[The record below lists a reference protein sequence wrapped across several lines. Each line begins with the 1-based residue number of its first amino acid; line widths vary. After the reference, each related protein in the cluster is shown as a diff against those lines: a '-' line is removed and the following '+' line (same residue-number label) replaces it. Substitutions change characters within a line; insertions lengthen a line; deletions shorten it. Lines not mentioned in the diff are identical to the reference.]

1 MLELKNITKVYK
13 PKKGVKTIALANV
26 SFTLNDKGMIFLV
39 GKSGSGKST
48 LLNIIGGLDK
58 PDNGDLILNGKN
70 FKKFKNKDLDSYRNT
85 YIGFIFQEFNIL
97 EEYNVYQNI
106 ELALNLQKK
115 KITNIEI
122 EKIFKK
128 VGISNLGNRKINEL
142 SGGQKQRVAIARAI
156 IKSSD
161 IILADEPTGNLDS
174 VTSNQIFKLL
184 KDISKDKLVIV
195 VSHDMVSAKKYGNRI
210 IELEDGKIANDTG
223 NTFTD
228 ISNQSFKLIKSKFR
242 FFKAL
247 KFAIGNLKRKQLR
260 LFFTTLLVTFSLIL
274 FGMSTVLSEFNIP
287 YTHANTMVNE
297 GTSLVEI
304 HKKILGKN
312 FSTINPVLS
321 FTESETVEVENIL
334 GNNITKVSRIN
345 EENSYL
351 TISLGHPQ
359 LRNEN
364 YIAKAYYVLYPISND
379 FIEMDNF
386 KQINIIGS
394 YPNNAHEILV
404 SKVFADYILENGI
417 LIKTINEKEEIIEEE
432 YLPNNYNQILND
444 KAKISFGSSYLIISG
459 IIDEDLSKYEY
470 LKEVNA
476 EEMNI
481 NPDNT
486 YEEFIQKESENMWK
500 FHVKKGFF
508 EITSFTPNS
517 DIDRDLFVFNFL
529 NEEEKVYAQS
539 VMSKITNEMEI
550 YDGKKKI
557 KISNLN
563 DNEVIINTIYLDE
576 ISDGEYNNQLK
587 NYIID
592 LNTEY
597 ERKEKEREKLM
608 EDEQKQLENDESYQV
623 KEILE
628 VKRKDISEM
637 VEDFSIDYLNKNNI
651 IGTTINF
658 EINDI
663 YLRTSDIKTNVFEN
677 FTIIGCEL
685 KGINMYFSDKL
696 LNQYIRGNN
705 ETSYIYTNETDIEK
719 LENIFI
725 NFPQNNSKYVS
736 QTIYTSDI
744 IEIEKTVKWVEKIA
758 YYISYPFLIFSI
770 ILFINF
776 IVVSIN
782 SNKKQI
788 GILRAMGAKKKDVFK
803 IFLLEGLL
811 VGIFAFVLSVLGCI
825 IVSEYVNQL
834 ISRGLFFNISPIIFK
849 SSTIL
854 YLLITIFS
862 VTIISSLFPIYKI
875 ARMKPVDAILNK

>member
-115 KITNIEI
+115 KITNIEM
-122 EKIFKK
+122 EKIFEK
-128 VGISNLGNRKINEL
+128 VGISSLGNRKINEL

-156 IKSSD
+156 IKSPD

-174 VTSNQIFKLL
+174 VTSNQIFELL
-184 KDISKDKLVIV
+184 KEISKDKLVIV
-195 VSHDMVSAKKYGNRI
+195 VSHDMESAQKYGDRI
-210 IELEDGKIANDTG
+210 IELEDGKIVNDIG
-223 NTFTD
+223 NIFTD
-228 ISNQSFKLIKSKFR
+228 MPNQSFKLIKSKFR

-247 KFAIGNLKRKQLR
+247 KFAIGNLKQKQLR

-287 YTHANTMVNE
+287 YTHADTMVNE
-297 GTSLVEI
+297 GTTLVEI
-304 HKKILGKN
+304 HKKISGKN

-321 FTESETVEVENIL
+321 FTENEVAEVENIL
-334 GNNITKVSRIN
+334 DNNIIKVSRVN
-345 EENSYL
+345 EDNWNVTVSFGSPY
-351 TISLGHPQ
+351 

-364 YIAKAYYVLYPISND
+364 YVAKAYYVLYPVTND
-379 FIEMDNF
+379 FVEVDNF
-386 KQINIIGS
+386 ESMNIIGS
-394 YPNNAHEILV
+394 YPSEAHEILV
-404 SKVFADYILENGI
+404 SKVFAEYILENGI
-417 LIKTINEKEEIIEEE
+417 LIKTTDEKGKVKEEE
-432 YLPNNYNQILND
+432 YLPKSYEQILSD
-444 KAKISFGSSYLIISG
+444 KPKISFGSSYLIISG
-459 IIDEDLSKYEY
+459 IIDEDLSKYDY
-470 LKEVNA
+470 LKEVDA
-476 EEMNI
+476 KEMYV

-486 YEEFIQKESENMWK
+486 YEEFIKKWSENMWK
-500 FHVKKGFF
+500 FYVKKDFF
-508 EITSFTPNS
+508 DITSFTPNS
-517 DIDRDLFVFNFL
+517 DIYRDLFVLNFL
-529 NEEEKVYAQS
+529 NEEEKIYTQS
-539 VMSKITNEMEI
+539 VISKMTEEI
-550 YDGKKKI
+550 EVYDGKKKR
-557 KISNLN
+557 KISNFN
-563 DNEVIINTIYLDE
+563 DNEIIINTIYLDE
-576 ISDGEYNNQLK
+576 ISNGKYSNTLK
-587 NYIID
+587 EHIAD
-592 LNTEY
+592 LNAEY
-597 ERKEKEREKLM
+597 ERKEKEREKLI
-608 EDEQKQLENDESYQV
+608 EEEQKKLEIDENYQV
-623 KEILE
+623 KEIPE
-628 VKRKDISEM
+628 IKRKESSEII
-637 VEDFSIDYLNKNNI
+637 ESFSIDYINEKNI

-658 EINDI
+658 EINDV
-663 YLRTSDIKTNVFEN
+663 YLRLSDTKTTTFEN

-685 KGINMYFSDKL
+685 KGINMYFPDKVL
-696 LNQYIRGNN
+696 GQYIRENH

-725 NFPQNNSKYVS
+725 KFPQSNSKYVS

-744 IEIEKTVKWVEKIA
+744 IEVEKTVNWVEKIA
-758 YYISYPFLIFSI
+758 YYISYAFLGFST

-782 SNKKQI
+782 NNKKQI
-788 GILRAMGAKKKDVFK
+788 GILRAIGAKKQDVFK

-811 VGIFAFVLSVLGCI
+811 IGTFAFILSVFGCI
-825 IVSEYVNQL
+825 IVSGYGNEL
-834 ISRGLFFNISPIIFK
+834 ISKDLFFSIRPIMFK

-854 YLLITIFS
+854 YLLITVFS